1 MGNAFIGSVLMLEKS
16 QIYMCLRPLL
26 VLVFNNVFVVWL
38 GMFSHKMSKITNFG
52 HKGPSINYVAKMS
65 LL

>member
-1 MGNAFIGSVLMLEKS
+1 MLEKS

-52 HKGPSINYVAKMS
+52 HKHFLNKFANFEAK
-65 LL
+65 LH